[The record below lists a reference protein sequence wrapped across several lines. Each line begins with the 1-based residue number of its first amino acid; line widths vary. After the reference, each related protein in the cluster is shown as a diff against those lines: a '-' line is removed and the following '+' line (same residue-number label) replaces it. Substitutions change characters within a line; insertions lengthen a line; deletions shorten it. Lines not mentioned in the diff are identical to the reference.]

1 MVKLYSKKR
10 VNFGKPGVSD
20 LPRYEF
26 HRSVRQAI
34 EVSATSF
41 SHQEV
46 RGGMVYQWDN
56 IAPEVALVI
65 MQDAQNEGIAIQQ
78 EVIKTLGVK
87 PYNEAILQA
96 VIDTLNANADY
107 ALFTKKLALRI
118 SKGHSSQLTMDVL
131 SSAGITTEGELDQIF
146 TDMVLQEKK
155 LGKNYPNFS
164 KIKKTDDYQ
173 QLLDYLASNPVF
185 DKFLRSFTDRIAY
198 EYNKG
203 RPTDQQVTAPA
214 SLNRTSLADF
224 LKAVSYSVEHGEP
237 KGSLKKNTL
246 YVEVINQNLQYT
258 VMSPTGEKITDT
270 IPLKT
275 LGLDWDEQTSQE
287 QLNEQLPAI
296 LAITA
301 QRGHTGDLALH
312 STEALK
318 IKGYR
323 YLAGEEVNHDVFLS
337 YLPAID
343 LVKDEKYKFT
353 LYRWLEQPSNLNK
366 LKDQLVKGACQ
377 RLMNEVDKHIKE
389 AASLPEIPSELKEE
403 INQVGH
409 LLKEMIQ
416 LVASLDNDLNALDE
430 GLDKKIREL
439 KKRLLTIKEYYSTTP
454 IAVSG
459 LSTPTTAG
467 NFEHFVKRVLFH
479 SASEKVMQIVPNANM
494 TSKALRLDLMDVV
507 QAFIHDRTYILARD
521 SVSKKEQSLFLDEA
535 GELISPA
542 VALRNGLKANITT
555 QLKSSIHH
563 YHAIQSYQNDKLS
576 LQQAPLSF
584 RGGNLTNSLAETKSF
599 AKKMTREGEYSADSH
614 LLIGQENN
622 LHKHEVRSGAAAT
635 LIAATGV
642 DGTRS
647 VTDKFTIAI
656 DFGGQKDVKI
666 LYVLRGKPAFHTQS
680 FIDPFGKNKLSEIAY
695 THITPD
701 DYVMTVIYDKN
712 NVILDVI
719 PGNLNGEIEGVSD
732 FSQKVLAACL
742 DFYNQK
748 HNTDLDYKAPLKL
761 PEPDAQTHLPTGHLY
776 RRQSFIDILRAHQK
790 DTGKQSVER
799 ITRLGTIRIERAIE
813 NGHKKLKMQTLQSET
828 SLVSSPAFKL
838 QFNQDPFPRGVIE
851 LEKERE
857 TAVAHYNMRHILT
870 LKGFTHWTKKERK
883 LQEEFNRI
891 LQPDFM
897 EGDIQQQLA
906 QADVAQ
912 EGWLT
917 DVLVPTINT
926 ALLLHVAARLIT
938 DYQID
943 IEEVNECAQMLCQD
957 QEFISSEAF
966 SQLNQQWKQGYDV
979 FTPHD
984 TTGVYQQCLSRARL
998 KMTTLYPHLD
1008 ESTDIYSEKF
1018 EACMAIERNKIR
1030 KQVVHQLM
1038 SDFLDKHMDNLAA
1051 KAQLAK
1057 KPVYKLEDNQDFVFL
1072 GPAASGKST
1081 ISRQYVSESDKVKY
1095 VSLATDDYRGICKPN
1110 TQAFEQK
1117 ETDQVFI
1124 RTQDSAYLVG
1134 ELVEARLKAKKEE
1147 RPNVIV
1153 DGVTYKSFHRELVE
1167 KNSNSVIVCACLDNV
1182 DEVVKRCYARAIQE
1196 DSGSADK
1203 GRHVNTTSLLDMHK
1217 TASINLIAYCPENTV
1232 IKLYNTNIPKGQT
1245 PPLIATLNTMNNQ
1258 KTLTITQTS
1267 GALVAMASFFNK
1279 SRLNSEAKNTDSLFI
1294 RKMEDPSFK
1303 IDSLFATMDRGFK
1316 IVLNG
1321 EESKPCIILEKKN
1334 GVIIMDIVNPV
1345 EVKIKLMEKG
1355 PDTPLLNQL
1364 ILYGELGS
1372 LRKLREE
1379 CLLHP
1384 DMDKVVLDY
1393 LDKRIAVMPLQKQAS
1408 APPGIN

>member
-1 MVKLYSKKR
+1 MVKLYSNKR
-10 VNFGKPGVSD
+10 VNFGKPEVSD

-41 SHQEV
+41 SYQQV
-46 RGGMVYQWDN
+46 RGGKAYQWDN

-65 MQDAQNEGIAIQQ
+65 LQDAEKNDMAIQQ
-78 EVIKTLGVK
+78 EVIKTLGVES
-87 PYNEAILQA
+87 YNEAILQA
-96 VIDTLNANADY
+96 VIDTLNSNADY

-118 SKGHSSQLTMDVL
+118 SNGHSNQLTMDTL
-131 SSAGITTEGELDQIF
+131 ASAGIKTEEELDTIL

-185 DKFLRSFTDRIAY
+185 DKFLISFTDRIAY

-203 RPTDQQVTAPA
+203 RPTDQRVTPPAP
-214 SLNRTSLADF
+214 LNRTTLAEF
-224 LKAVSYSVEHGEP
+224 LNAVSYSGEVSKP
-237 KGSLKKNTL
+237 KTPLKRNTL
-246 YVEVINQNLQYT
+246 YVEVINQSLQYT
-258 VMSPTGEKITDT
+258 VLSPSGEKITDT

-275 LGLDWDEQTSQE
+275 LRLDCDEQIAQE
-287 QLNEQLPAI
+287 QLNAQLPAI

-312 STEALK
+312 STETLK
-318 IKGYR
+318 IKGYH

-353 LYRWLEQPSNLNK
+353 LYRWLEQPGNLNK
-366 LKDQLVKGACQ
+366 LKDLLVHGACQ
-377 RLMNEVDKHIKE
+377 RLMSEVDSHVKE
-389 AASLPEIPSELKEE
+389 ATSLPEIPLELKEE
-403 INQVGH
+403 INQVRY
-409 LLKEMIQ
+409 LLREIIQ
-416 LVASLDNDLNALDE
+416 LVASLDNDLNALDDV
-430 GLDKKIREL
+430 LDKKVSEL
-439 KKRLLTIKEYYSTTP
+439 KKHLVTIKEYYNKTP
-454 IAVSG
+454 IAVPG
-459 LSTPTTAG
+459 LSAPTTAG
-467 NFEHFVKRVLFH
+467 NFEQFVKRVLFC
-479 SASEKVMQIVPNANM
+479 STSEKVMQIVPDANM
-494 TSKALRLDLMDVV
+494 TSRALRLDLVDVV
-507 QAFIHDRTYILARD
+507 HAFTNERTYILVRD
-521 SVSKKEQSLFLDEA
+521 SISKKEQSLLQDEA

-542 VALRNGLKANITT
+542 IALRNGLKATITT
-555 QLKSSIHH
+555 RLKTNIHH
-563 YHAIQSYQNDKLS
+563 YHAIQSYRNDKLS

-647 VTDKFTIAI
+647 VTDKFNIAI

-666 LYVLRGKPAFHTQS
+666 LYILRGKPAFHTQS
-680 FIDPFGKNKLSEIAY
+680 FVDPFGKNKLSEIAY
-695 THITPD
+695 THITPN
-701 DYVMTVIYDKN
+701 DYVMTVMYDKN

-748 HNTDLDYKAPLKL
+748 HNADLEYKASLKL
-761 PEPDAQTHLPTGHLY
+761 PAPDAPTHLPTGHLY

-790 DTGKQSVER
+790 DTGQQSAER
-799 ITRLGTIRIERAIE
+799 FTRLGAIRIERVIE
-813 NGHKKLKMQTLQSET
+813 NGHKKLKMQTLQTET
-828 SLVSSPAFKL
+828 RLVSSPVFELK
-838 QFNQDPFPRGVIE
+838 FNQDPFPRGVIE

-857 TAVAHYNMRHILT
+857 AALAHYNMRHILT
-870 LKGFTHWTKKERK
+870 LKGFTQWTKKERK

-891 LQPDFM
+891 LQPGFM
-897 EGDIQQQLA
+897 EGDIHQQLA
-906 QADVAQ
+906 QADIAQ

-917 DVLVPTINT
+917 DVLVPTVHT
-926 ALLLHVAARLIT
+926 AFLLHVAARLIT

-943 IEEVNECAQMLCQD
+943 IEKVNECAQMLCQD
-957 QEFISSEAF
+957 EEFIVSEAF
-966 SQLNQQWKQGYDV
+966 SQLNQQWKKGYEV
-979 FTPHD
+979 FTPYD
-984 TTGVYQQCLSRARL
+984 TTGVYDLCLSRARL
-998 KMTTLYPHLD
+998 KMMTLYPHLEEGFD
-1008 ESTDIYSEKF
+1008 NYREKF

-1030 KQVVHQLM
+1030 KQVVHQWM
-1038 SDFLDKHMDNLAA
+1038 SDFLDNHMDNLAA
-1051 KAQLAK
+1051 KAKLAK
-1057 KPVYKLEDNQDFVFL
+1057 KPVYKLKDNQDLVFL

-1081 ISRQYVSESDKVKY
+1081 ISRQYVSEADKVKY

-1110 TQAFEQK
+1110 TQVFEQR

-1196 DSGSADK
+1196 DAGSADK

-1217 TASINLIAYCPENTV
+1217 TASINLIAYCPENTI

-1258 KTLTITQTS
+1258 KTLTISHTS
-1267 GALVAMASFFNK
+1267 GALMAMASFFNK
-1279 SRLNSEAKNTDSLFI
+1279 SRLNSEAKGTDSLFI
-1294 RKMEDPSFK
+1294 RKMEAPSFK

-1316 IVLNG
+1316 IVING
-1321 EESKPCIILEKKN
+1321 EENKPCIIVEKKN
-1334 GVIIMDIVNPV
+1334 GVIVMDIVNPLV
-1345 EVKIKLMEKG
+1345 VKIKLMEKSS
-1355 PDTPLLNQL
+1355 DTPLLNQL
-1364 ILYGELGS
+1364 ILYGEHGS
-1372 LRKLREE
+1372 LKKLREE
-1379 CLLHP
+1379 CLLHT
-1384 DMDKVVLDY
+1384 DIDEVVMRY
-1393 LDKRIAVMPLQKQAS
+1393 LDKKIAAIQSPNQGTMN
-1408 APPGIN
+1408 PGVN